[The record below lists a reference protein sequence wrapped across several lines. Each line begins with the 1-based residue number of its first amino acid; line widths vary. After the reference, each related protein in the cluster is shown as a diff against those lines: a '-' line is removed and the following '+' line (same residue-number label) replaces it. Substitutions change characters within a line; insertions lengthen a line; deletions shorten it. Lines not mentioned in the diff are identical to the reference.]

1 MSLQD
6 LLNTPIG
13 RRLREHAAAVQEGQL
28 RVGLPGLGSR
38 EVQVGDVP
46 VVMTPITT

>member
-1 MSLQD
+1 MSLRD
-6 LLNTPIG
+6 FLNTPID
-13 RRLREHAAAVQEGQL
+13 RRLREHSSAVQEGLL